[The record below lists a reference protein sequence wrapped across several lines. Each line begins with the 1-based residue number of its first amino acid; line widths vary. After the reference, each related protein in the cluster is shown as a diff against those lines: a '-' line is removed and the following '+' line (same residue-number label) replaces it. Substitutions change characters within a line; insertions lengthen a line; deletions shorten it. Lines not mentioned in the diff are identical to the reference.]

1 MPSYS
6 NASSHPKRR
15 DLGPRHTIRVPRCLG
30 PREVTMWIHS
40 WKWKWKW
47 NTAMRCSFEVNQSCC
62 TDPPCRRFIWSFEL
76 ALYRHNM
83 PATEN
88 HASNMLIW
96 LEELGWKASH
106 LTRYSDTHAKQ
117 PPNFHQAL
125 GPMGM
130 PSLLNPLPPRI
141 LAKEKHDLGISLKFC
156 CFKV

>member
-1 MPSYS
+1 MQCLHEAVGLVNDDLLSNFTLFGQWSSCQHGIAENTRTILPDMPSYS

-15 DLGPRHTIRVPRCLG
+15 DLGPRHTIRMPRCLG

-40 WKWKWKW
+40 WKWKWKWKW

-96 LEELGWKASH
+96 LEEWAWKASH
-106 LTRYSDTHAKQ
+106 LTHPHTI
-117 PPNFHQAL
+117 P
-125 GPMGM
+125 
-130 PSLLNPLPPRI
+130 
-141 LAKEKHDLGISLKFC
+141 
-156 CFKV
+156 